1 MQNLE
6 SAERHTG
13 VGARELGFPRCVES
27 SEAAF
32 FKANSE
38 GLARQWERKACHLAG
53 VAALVFYQ

>member
-13 VGARELGFPRCVES
+13 VGARELGFPHCVES

-38 GLARQWERKACHLAG
+38 GLARQWEQKGCHPPR
-53 VAALVFYQ
+53 VAS

>member
-13 VGARELGFPRCVES
+13 VGARELVNPHCVES

-38 GLARQWERKACHLAG
+38 GLARQWEQKRGQVGTA
-53 VAALVFYQ
+53 